1 MLHTSAVDAGYGDM
15 EVLYDVS
22 LDVSE
27 GELLSIIGPNGAG
40 KTTIMRTLMGIISPT
55 SGSVTFRD
63 RDITTVSTPDRVE
76 MGMSLVP
83 EGRHLFRDMSVRENL
98 ILGQYLNRDADKQE
112 LLDRVYATF
121 PRLEERKGQRADTL
135 SGGEAQML
143 TIGRG
148 LMSEPDL
155 LLLDEPS
162 VGLAPNLVTELFE
175 RIERINEDGVTIVM
189 VEQNVNEALEVADRG
204 ALLENGRITMTGD
217 ATEFLDDDRIVERY
231 LGGGA

>member
-1 MLHTSAVDAGYGDM
+1 MLQAKDIDAGYGNM

-27 GELLSIIGPNGAG
+27 GDILSIIGPNGAG
-40 KTTIMRTLMGIISPT
+40 KTTIMRTLMGTITPT
-55 SGSVTFRD
+55 DGAITFRD
-63 RDITTVSTPDRVE
+63 QDITTVSTPDRVE
-76 MGMSLVP
+76 LGMSLVP

-98 ILGQYLNRDADKQE
+98 VLGQYLNRDADKQE
-112 LLDRVYATF
+112 LLDRIYTTF
-121 PRLEERKGQRADTL
+121 PRLKERKNQRAGTL

-175 RIERINEDGVTIVM
+175 RIKRINEQDVTIVM
-189 VEQNVNEALEVADRG
+189 VEQNVNEALDVADRG
-204 ALLENGRITMTGD
+204 ALLENGRITTTGD
-217 ATEFLDDDRIVERY
+217 ANEFLNDDRIVERY
-231 LGGGA
+231 LGGEA